1 MSTEERTLVRE
12 PPPAPVAE
20 PARPQPARRRS
31 LPWAAAVAG
40 VLAVGL
46 GLRLWA
52 IGHGLPFLFNIDER
66 AHFVART
73 VAMYGG
79 DRNPHDFLNPAA
91 LMYFFYVL
99 LAVWFGGTH
108 AAAHAYATDPTAV
121 FTVARVAVALIG
133 TLAVWLTYL
142 AGARLFD
149 RRVALLGAALMAV
162 AFLPVFYS
170 KQALNDVPAMAWVA
184 FALWGSAGVLTRG
197 RRLDYALAGLGIG
210 LAAGTK
216 YTGIVV
222 LLALLAAAA
231 LRPRGQRRSAALGVA
246 LALGIAVVA
255 FLVTNPYAILDHRH
269 FLADLK
275 AQNDYNSRGLLIGEV
290 QRSGILYYLWTFA
303 WGLGVAPALAAV
315 AGAVVLLGTAVVAVL
330 APIVAPYPAEGLDL
344 ANTLQGPTPA
354 HPFGTDAVGRDVFS
368 RVLYGAGISLT
379 IGLVSVGVG
388 LLVGLPIGLVA
399 GFRGGWLD
407 ILIMRVVDVLF
418 AFPVI
423 VLALMVIAVFGPGL
437 YNAMLAIGLAQMPIY
452 ARLMRAMVLKVRV
465 NDYVEAARALG
476 ASDARMLVRHVLPNA
491 VAPLVVEST
500 LQLATAILSAAYLG
514 FLGLGAEPGTP
525 EWGTMLADGRN
536 FLQVAPH
543 VTIFPGLAVVLLVLA
558 FNLCG
563 DGLRT
568 ALEPRLDRR

>member
-1 MSTEERTLVRE
+1 MRHR
-12 PPPAPVAE
+12 
-20 PARPQPARRRS
+20 
-31 LPWAAAVAG
+31 AAV
-40 VLAVGL
+40 VG
-46 GLRLWA
+46 A
-52 IGHGLPFLFNIDER
+52 C
-66 AHFVART
+66 
-73 VAMYGG
+73 
-79 DRNPHDFLNPAA
+79 
-91 LMYFFYVL
+91 
-99 LAVWFGGTH
+99 
-108 AAAHAYATDPTAV
+108 
-121 FTVARVAVALIG
+121 
-133 TLAVWLTYL
+133 
-142 AGARLFD
+142 
-149 RRVALLGAALMAV
+149 
-162 AFLPVFYS
+162 
-170 KQALNDVPAMAWVA
+170 
-184 FALWGSAGVLTRG
+184 
-197 RRLDYALAGLGIG
+197 
-210 LAAGTK
+210 
-216 YTGIVV
+216 
-222 LLALLAAAA
+222 
-231 LRPRGQRRSAALGVA
+231 
-246 LALGIAVVA
+246 
-255 FLVTNPYAILDHRH
+255 
-269 FLADLK
+269 
-275 AQNDYNSRGLLIGEV
+275 
-290 QRSGILYYLWTFA
+290 
-303 WGLGVAPALAAV
+303 
-315 AGAVVLLGTAVVAVL
+315 VLLGTALVAVL
-330 APIVAPYPAEGLDL
+330 APFLAPYPAEGLDL
-344 ANTLQGPTPA
+344 ANALQGPTA
-354 HPFGTDAVGRDVFS
+354 EHLFGTDAVGRDVFS

-388 LLVGLPIGLVA
+388 LLVGLPIGLIA

-407 ILIMRVVDVLF
+407 ILAMRVVDVLF

-476 ASDARMLVRHVLPNA
+476 ASDGRMLIRHVLPNS